1 MADVF
6 NLGTYSDVATWSD
19 GTSKDTG
26 DLRRKYN
33 FGDRVSELAIAQDP
47 FFRFVSKIAKK
58 PTDDPE
64 FKFTERRPSYH
75 KRYAYVIGCNTGSN
89 VFNEAELKTTGGAS
103 LTTSTGQQVKLL
115 MATDYKSSGNLGS
128 SIGNSANDVLVGQSG
143 TQPGFFIED
152 QIIKVNLSNT
162 DAGGMTS
169 GAAVTSND
177 VDDYILVRID
187 TVHANE
193 SGSVTFADLSDGA
206 AEDDGARTA
215 YWTPITGTI
224 VKATSATSIKYLSSY
239 VTVSNGQPLGTVY
252 SANIANVLEKARS
265 YVVGNAH
272 GQGTGYPETWKDQ
285 PFSTGFGLTQ
295 IWKTSMA
302 MDNTTRATVLKYE
315 PNEFAR
321 IWREKLIEHKWDI
334 ETSLLFGSQ
343 ASISDVQYTQGA
355 VDFILNYGN
364 VFSGT
369 GMGAEGTTKS
379 QDDFLDDM
387 SQFLDPRHNNANAT
401 LFMVPTDVY
410 NWLHKLGGY
419 FAANVTQATNGRSN
433 FDVGGKK
440 NVFGVDITQIY
451 TPYGTMNVTR
461 NVHLDGT
468 QIKMLGLNMKHCKYR
483 PLVGNGLNRDTA
495 VYVGVQ
501 TLENSGVDR
510 RVDLIQTEAGM
521 EWQMPEAHAVWK

>member
-1 MADVF
+1 MADIF
-6 NLGTYSDVATWSD
+6 NLETPGAGPDTWSA
-19 GTSKDTG
+19 GSGKLTG

-47 FFRFVSKIAKK
+47 FFRFVSKVAKK

-75 KRYAYVIGCNTGSN
+75 KRYAYACGFVNGSGVD
-89 VFNEAELKTTGGAS
+89 VFGDSQIIASNDGGAG
-103 LTTSTGQQVKLL
+103 TAVVQGDTIKVYFCG
-115 MATDYKSSGNLGS
+115 DYKSAGN
-128 SIGNSANDVLVGQSG
+128 IQNVYGNTANDVA
-143 TQPGFFIED
+143 
-152 QIIKVNLSNT
+152 
-162 DAGGMTS
+162 AGGTGTRPVFFLPGQLVKIPMTTTIDGTLWGS
-169 GAAVTSND
+169 EYIVGKVTAVDDSTD
-177 VDDYILVRID
+177 VDSKENVRVTM
-187 TVHANE
+187 TVIKADAVGGELAGWHTNNFSP
-193 SGSVTFADLSDGA
+193 SGDSAGDEVVAD
-206 AEDDGARTA
+206 
-215 YWTPITGTI
+215 
-224 VKATSATSIKYLSSY
+224 KSIAL
-239 VTVSNGQPLGTVY
+239 
-252 SANIANVLEKARS
+252 VLESARS
-265 YVVGNAH
+265 YVVGSAH

-295 IWKTSMA
+295 IWKTAMA

-343 ASISDVQYTQGA
+343 GSVDSVNYTQGA
-355 VDFILNYGN
+355 LDFIINYGN
-364 VFSGT
+364 IFSGT
-369 GMGAEGTTKS
+369 GMGGTGSKA

-387 SQFLDPRHNNANAT
+387 SNFLDPRYNNANAT
-401 LFMVPTDVY
+401 LFMVSTDVY
-410 NWLHKLGGY
+410 NWLHKLSGY
-419 FAANVTQATNGRSN
+419 FTANMAKTDLGSSNRFSGRADFS
-433 FDVGGKK
+433 VGAKK
-440 NVFGVDITQIY
+440 RVFGVDITQIY
-451 TPYGTMNVTR
+451 TPYGVMNTAR

-468 QIKMLGLNMKHCKYR
+468 TVKMLGLNMKYCKYR

>member
-6 NLGTYSDVATWSD
+6 SLSTYSDVAHTPSD

-47 FFRFVSKIAKK
+47 FFRFVSKVGKK

-75 KRYAYVIGCNTGSN
+75 KRYAYVM
-89 VFNEAELKTTGGAS
+89 GAVNAS
-103 LTTSTGQQVKLL
+103 GADYFGDSEIIATNDAGAGTSVAQGDTVKLY
-115 MATDYKSSGNLGS
+115 MAGDYKSGGNLQNVYG
-128 SIGNSANDVLVGQSG
+128 
-143 TQPGFFIED
+143 
-152 QIIKVNLSNT
+152 NT
-162 DAGGMTS
+162 DNDWSVGATGTRPAFFLPGQIVKVPMTS
-169 GAAVTSND
+169 ETDGTEWGE
-177 VDDYILVRID
+177 DYILVKL
-187 TVHANE
+187 TA
-193 SGSVTFADLSDGA
+193 VTDSLTKDSK
-206 AEDDGARTA
+206 ECVL
-215 YWTPITGTI
+215 IEGTI
-224 VKATSATSIKYLSSY
+224 AKASSTTGEFAGWHTNNFSPSGDSAGDEVVADKSIAL
-239 VTVSNGQPLGTVY
+239 T
-252 SANIANVLEKARS
+252 LETARS
-265 YVVGNAH
+265 YVVGSAH
-272 GQGTGYPETWKDQ
+272 AQGTGYPATWKDQ

-302 MDNTTRATVLKYE
+302 MNNTTRATVLKYE

-343 ASISDVQYTQGA
+343 GSVDSVQYTQGA
-355 VDFILNYGN
+355 VDFVVNYGN
-364 VFSGT
+364 IFSGS
-369 GMGAEGTTKS
+369 GMGSTGNKA

-387 SQFLDPRHNNANAT
+387 SNFLDPRYNNANAT
-401 LFMVPTDVY
+401 LFLVGTDVY
-410 NWLHKLGGY
+410 NWLHKLSGY
-419 FAANVTQATNGRSN
+419 FQANVRQVGVGAGNDFGRAN
-433 FDVGGKK
+433 WQMGGKK
-440 NVFGVDITQIY
+440 NVYGVDITKIH
-451 TPYGTMNVTR
+451 TPYGDMNVAR

-468 QIKMLGLNMKHCKYR
+468 TVKMLGLNMKYCKYR

>member
-1 MADVF
+1 MADV
-6 NLGTYSDVATWSD
+6 LQLSTYSDVASWSD

-26 DLRRKYN
+26 DLRRRYN

-47 FFRFVSKIAKK
+47 FFRFVSKVAKK

-75 KRYAYVIGCNTGSN
+75 KRYAYVVGFSSSGS
-89 VFNEAELKTTGGAS
+89 KTVNDATLVDVDGAS
-103 LTTSTGQQVKLL
+103 LLTSTGQQVKVYL
-115 MATDYKSSGNLGS
+115 ATDYKSSGNLGS
-128 SIGNSANDVLVGQSG
+128 SIGNSANDVLVGASG
-143 TQPGFFIED
+143 TQPGFLIED
-152 QIIKVNLSNT
+152 QILKIPLNNST
-162 DAGGMTS
+162 ASAAEITS
-169 GAAVTSND
+169 VD
-177 VDDYILVRID
+177 VDDYILVRVD
-187 TVHANE
+187 TVHSSENTSYA
-193 SGSVTFADLSDGA
+193 TFDTSDGA
-206 AEDDGARTA
+206 ADSARSV
-215 YWTPITGTI
+215 YSVPVTGTI
-224 VKATSATSIKYLSSY
+224 VKAPAAASSTELTSY
-239 VTVSNGQPLGTVY
+239 VNNVPLGTAY
-252 SANIANVLEKARS
+252 HANIANVLEKMRC

-272 GQGTGYPETWKDQ
+272 GQGSGYPETWKDQ

-295 IWKTSMA
+295 IWKTSLA

-343 ASISDVQYTQGA
+343 ASVDSVQYTQGA
-355 VDFILNYGN
+355 VDFIINYGN
-364 VFSGT
+364 IFSGS
-369 GMGAEGTTKS
+369 GMGASGTKA

-410 NWLHKLGGY
+410 NWLHKLSGY
-419 FAANVTQATNGRSN
+419 FAANIKQVGTGSGNDLGRAN
-433 FDVGGKK
+433 FSVGGKK
-440 NVFGVDITQIY
+440 NVFGVDIVQIY
-451 TPYGTMNVTR
+451 TPYGVMNVSR

-468 QIKMLGLNMKHCKYR
+468 QIKMLGCNMKYCKYR

-495 VYVGVQ
+495 IYVGVQ

-521 EWQMPEAHAVWK
+521 EWQMPEAHAIWK